1 MAESTERYT
10 SRTPPLNERKEVEM
24 RKIDEIVA
32 VKVFNAARCTNANE
46 ANAIPKD
53 TPFVTAWWVD
63 SKGEEK
69 AFWWRHSNVHN
80 GAILQPFKPSES
92 IEAAWE
98 VVRHLKSKG
107 ERLHFDD
114 FDNRYSASFSNGVHH
129 WKRNYEHASET
140 MAICGAALKAIGMSH
155 DEITAAMEA
164 K

>member
-1 MAESTERYT
+1 
-10 SRTPPLNERKEVEM
+10 M
-24 RKIDEIVA
+24 RKIDEIIA
-32 VKVFNAARCTNANE
+32 VKVFNAARCTNASE

-98 VVRHLKSKG
+98 VVGWLQKKFPYG
-107 ERLHFDD
+107 DIEI
-114 FDNRYSASFSNGVHH
+114 SAFNQKYDKTVPQFLCKVISDMEEQEQEACEYGDT
-129 WKRNYEHASET
+129 AP
-140 MAICGAALKAIGMSH
+140 MAICKAALKALGVPES
-155 DEITAAMEA
+155 EITAAMEA